1 MKEIPF
7 PDGVMPLEIFVG
19 SISKERMEETA
30 DGRPGI
36 INYGFNYTG
45 RPVDLLVRL
54 KSHDHID
61 YRLLRNEMYNLFDN
75 GKAFYVAESHL
86 PSRVLKVVV
95 DDSYIP
101 DRLTENYA
109 DVEISCRTLDSVFW
123 ESTYTTLELHDS
135 GYSAIAEKY
144 GLVDNID
151 DEKVKY
157 RFEGAADVISF
168 DNPTAWETGGINS
181 TTGEILD
188 NANNIRTKNF
198 ISIIP
203 GKEYTIKETLGT
215 PNLRQWWVME
225 YDSSDNFVGWVSTP
239 YSGPLETTFIAR
251 GSKVKLRST
260 MISGNTITPSDVG
273 VITIPELTS
282 KASVNTFTVYNAGN
296 VTVEPESMFL
306 RIIASY
312 VNSPGNFT
320 IRNKTTGDEFVVK
333 RASSGYHVRLIGMIP
348 SLGGITNIF
357 RDTNRRFIR
366 LAPGANEFEVLN
378 GSFTQISIDFKYY
391 YK

>member
-75 GKAFYVAESHL
+75 GEAFYVAESHL

-123 ESTYTTLELHDS
+123 DTIYTTKELNDS
-135 GYSAIAEKY
+135 GYDAIVAKY

-151 DEKVKY
+151 QDHTKY
-157 RFEGAADVISF
+157 AFKSRVATANLSGEGYKNGSLS
-168 DNPTAWETGGINS
+168 TSTGAES
-181 TTGEILD
+181 
-188 NANNIRTKNF
+188 AH
-198 ISIIP
+198 
-203 GKEYTIKETLGT
+203 
-215 PNLRQWWVME
+215 
-225 YDSSDNFVGWVSTP
+225 SD
-239 YSGPLETTFIAR
+239 YLI
-251 GSKVKLRST
+251 
-260 MISGNTITPSDVG
+260 
-273 VITIPELTS
+273 
-282 KASVNTFTVYNAGN
+282 
-296 VTVEPESMFL
+296 
-306 RIIASY
+306 
-312 VNSPGNFT
+312 
-320 IRNKTTGDEFVVK
+320 
-333 RASSGYHVRLIGMIP
+333 SSGSIGVSP
-348 SLGGITNIF
+348 
-357 RDTNRRFIR
+357 NR
-366 LAPGANEFEVLN
+366 GYVFE
-378 GSFTQISIDFKYY
+378 
-391 YK
+391 